1 MLFRYS
7 IHIKRPCSILNCNKY
22 ISCFNN
28 ASHKSILICP
38 GTSWGSEFSS
48 YEIWETQLY
57 KMTSQFELLNR
68 TFLKKFFFR
77 AVNSTLLNVK
87 LNFELLTRSFD
98 FYFSTFQ
105 LRNKN
110 KLRNKKLHFELRY
123 KKVNLELL
131 TQNWKIK
138 IFTSSYLL
146 ED

>member
-1 MLFRYS
+1 
-7 IHIKRPCSILNCNKY
+7 
-22 ISCFNN
+22 
-28 ASHKSILICP
+28 
-38 GTSWGSEFSS
+38 
-48 YEIWETQLY
+48 
-57 KMTSQFELLNR
+57 MTSQFELLNR

-131 TQNWKIK
+131 TQN
-138 IFTSSYLL
+138 
-146 ED
+146 

>member
-1 MLFRYS
+1 MLFRCS

-131 TQNWKIK
+131 TQYWKIK